1 MQGKRT
7 WAEIDLDALKS
18 NVLKLKATIKSGEMM
33 AVVKADAY
41 GHGAAVITPML
52 EKWGVNNFAV
62 ATIEE
67 AEELRRVGALGNIL
81 ILGYTD
87 TDLAF
92 SLYENNINQ
101 AVFSLSYAKALNA
114 SAKKSGIKIPVS
126 IKLDTGM
133 GRIGFNCTTK
143 DDIAKSTLEIA
154 EVCKLNNLI
163 VNGCFTHFAV
173 ADSEEENNK
182 AYTNVQ
188 ANLFL
193 SAVAEIKAKTGKELK
208 IHCNNSAGALYYP
221 EMQLNYSRI
230 GISLYGL
237 TPDPAL
243 NLPIKLEPVMSFKTV
258 ISQIKQLEKGKTVSY
273 GRTFKAEEDITVAT
287 IPVGYA
293 DGLHRAL
300 SNKGYVLVNGKKA
313 KIIGRVC
320 MDQTMIDITGIK
332 AKEGD
337 IVEIFGKN
345 LPCNELAGVIDTIN
359 YELVCSVSR
368 RIPRIYF
375 KQNKIVRIE
384 NYVAD

>member
-7 WAEIDLDALKS
+7 WAEIDLDALKQ
-18 NVLKLKATIKSGEMM
+18 NYENLKATIKSGEFM

-41 GHGAAVITPML
+41 GHGAAVIAPSL
-52 EKWGVNNFAV
+52 EKCGVNNFAV
-62 ATIEE
+62 ATVEE
-67 AEELRRVGALGNIL
+67 AEELRRVGVLGNIL

-92 SLYENNINQ
+92 TLYENNINQ
-101 AVFSLSYAKALNA
+101 AVFSLSYAKELNA
-114 SAKKSGIKIPVS
+114 AAKKSGIKIPVS

-133 GRIGFNCTTK
+133 GRIGFNCSTK
-143 DDIAKSTLEIA
+143 DNIEKATLEIA
-154 EVCKLNNLI
+154 EVCKLNNLN
-163 VNGCFTHFAV
+163 VTGCFTHFAV
-173 ADSEEENNK
+173 ADSQDENAV

-221 EMQLNYSRI
+221 EMQLNYSRV
-230 GISLYGL
+230 GIALYGL

-243 NLPIKLEPVMSFKTV
+243 KLPVKLSPVMSFKTV
-258 ISQIKQLEKGKTVSY
+258 ISQIKTLEKGKTVSY
-273 GRTFKAEEDITVAT
+273 GRTFKAENDITVAT

-300 SNKGYVLVNGKKA
+300 SNKGYVLVNGQKA

-337 IVEIFGKN
+337 VVEIFGKN
-345 LPCNELAGVIDTIN
+345 LPCDELAGLINTIN

-384 NYVAD
+384 NYIAG

>member
-7 WAEIDLDALKS
+7 WAQIDLDALKN
-18 NVLKLKATIKSGEMM
+18 NVLKLKSTIKSGEMM

-41 GHGAAVITPML
+41 GHGAAVIAPKL
-52 EKWGVNNFAV
+52 EKWGINSFAV

-67 AEELRRVGALGNIL
+67 AEELRRVGVLGNIL

-87 TDLAF
+87 VDLAF

-101 AVFSLSYAKALNA
+101 TVFSLNYAKQLNA
-114 SAKKSGIKIPVS
+114 AAKKSGIKIPVS

-154 EVCKLNNLI
+154 DVCKLNNL
-163 VNGCFTHFAV
+163 VVSGCFTHFAV
-173 ADSEEENNK
+173 SDSEAENDK

-193 SAVAEIKAKTGKELK
+193 SAVAEIKAKTGKDLK

-221 EMQLNYSRI
+221 EMQLNYSRV
-230 GISLYGL
+230 GIALYGL
-237 TPDPAL
+237 TPDASL

-258 ISQIKQLEKGKTVSY
+258 ISQIKTLEKGKTVSY
-273 GRTFKAEEDITVAT
+273 GRTFKAEENLTVAT

-300 SNKGYVLVNGKKA
+300 SNKGYVLVNGQKA
-313 KIIGRVC
+313 KIIGRIC

-337 IVEIFGKN
+337 TVEIFGKN
-345 LPCNELAGVIDTIN
+345 LPCDELASLIDTIN